1 MARILLV
8 GIDPDLV
15 DFSDPSVPPGID
27 ADMIRRGI
35 KTALEELAAAGHD
48 PHHLYI
54 PVEPAGVHVLS
65 EKLAAEPY
73 DCVVV
78 GGGIRVPP
86 PNLLLFEAV
95 LNTIA
100 SAASPPAIA
109 LVVHPGEA
117 AAAVARALSQGG

>member
-1 MARILLV
+1 MAQILLV

-15 DFSDPSVPPGID
+15 DFSDPAVPPGIN

-35 KTALEELAAAGHD
+35 RQALDELAAAGHD
-48 PHHLYI
+48 TQHLYI
-54 PVEPAGVHVLS
+54 PLDPAAQAELTG
-65 EKLAAEPY
+65 KLATDSI
-73 DCVVV
+73 DCIVV

-86 PNLLLFEAV
+86 SNLLLFEAV

-100 SAASPPAIA
+100 RASSPPAIA

-117 AAAVARALSQGG
+117 SAAVARVLGKRE